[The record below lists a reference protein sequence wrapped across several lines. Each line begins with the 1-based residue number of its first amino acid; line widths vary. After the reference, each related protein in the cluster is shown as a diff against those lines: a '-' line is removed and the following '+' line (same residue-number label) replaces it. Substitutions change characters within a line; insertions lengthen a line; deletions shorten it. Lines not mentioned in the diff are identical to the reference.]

1 MRLRALRSIVVV
13 AGIVFVA
20 ASAVLGGGST
30 GSYTYKTYCANCHG
44 GEGRG
49 DGKLASM
56 LTVKPTDL
64 TRIAARN
71 GGKFVADEVRARI
84 DGREV
89 VPPHG
94 SSDMPIWGD
103 AFSQSDQAGGRP
115 EEVKARID
123 ELVEFL
129 RTLQAVEKK

>member
-1 MRLRALRSIVVV
+1 MGIV
-13 AGIVFVA
+13 AGVACVA
-20 ASAVLGGGST
+20 ATAVLGGGST

-44 GEGRG
+44 MEGKG

-71 GGKFVADEVRARI
+71 DGEFVADEVRARI

-89 VPPHG
+89 VPLHG
-94 SSDMPIWGD
+94 PSDMPIWGD

-115 EEVKARID
+115 EEVKERID
-123 ELVEFL
+123 ELVDFL
-129 RTLQAVEKK
+129 RTLQVPEKKK